1 MDCLGDAEVI
11 LFGLE
16 GHFFGQKEWFK
27 TILGPVSCFFCCYY
41 GWLQWSDP
49 ERLQSVLHRSGRR
62 RPDDHDHAKP

>member
-27 TILGPVSCFFCCYY
+27 TILGPDSGLFCCYY
-41 GWLQWSDP
+41 EWLPWPDP
-49 ERLQSVLHRSGRR
+49 ERTPSDERR
-62 RPDDHDHAKP
+62 RNLTMNYVFT

>member
-49 ERLQSVLHRSGRR
+49 ERRLFQGNISPRG
-62 RPDDHDHAKP
+62 DDQTDKGG